1 MGFHAGRMS
10 TTHSVAKPVMCMS
23 RFSFDDWAE
32 DRNLPHQRF
41 SRKEYMLMSTQLDLP
56 EWLGVPLRQ
65 IPPEYE
71 YNAATPG

>member
-1 MGFHAGRMS
+1 
-10 TTHSVAKPVMCMS
+10 MCMS

-71 YNAATPG
+71 YNMGF